1 MKLIA
6 KLFGQSP
13 FAPLQE
19 HMQKVSECC
28 DVVCDI
34 AEAFKRNDEGQIRQL
49 ADKVSLKEH
58 EADQIKNDIRL
69 HLPKTTFLPVNRGD
83 ILDILSIQDAIAD
96 VAEDVGVLLTMRSVQ
111 FHPELKDSFDT
122 FMTKVRNTFKK
133 SQETIELLNRLFE
146 VTFGGPEA
154 KKVEEMIEEVCY
166 LEHEADIAQMELL
179 QNVFRIEKKLSA
191 GELIIYLKVLEKIGN
206 IANYAE
212 KLANRIRT
220 LLLVD

>member
-6 KLFGQSP
+6 RLFGQSP
-13 FAPLQE
+13 FAPLQA

-34 AEAFKRNDEGQIRQL
+34 AEAIKNDDREKLTQL
-49 ADKVSLKEH
+49 IHDVSLKEH

-69 HLPKTTFLPVNRGD
+69 HLPKTTFLPVNRSD
-83 ILDILSIQDAIAD
+83 ILDLLSIQDAIAD
-96 VAEDVGVLLTMRSVQ
+96 VAEDVGVLLTMRSVN
-111 FHPELKDSFDT
+111 FFPELAEPFDN
-122 FMTKVRNTFKK
+122 FIIKVRQTFRKA
-133 SQETIELLNRLFE
+133 QQAIDELNRLFE

-154 KKVEEMIEEVCY
+154 KKVQDMIEEVCY
-166 LEHEADIAQMELL
+166 LEHEADIAQMALL
-179 QNVFRIEKKLSA
+179 QRLFQIEEKLTA
-191 GELIIYLKVLEKIGN
+191 GELIIYMKVFEKIGN

-220 LLLVD
+220 LLLVE